1 MTGAPGERIVSL
13 SRPFNW
19 GGVLVTDSATA
30 EIPASFGQEGLVRST
45 TCLGFVVRHAQ
56 DVELSADGPFE
67 VTVDVRWG
75 PPEGVVSIAHLI
87 DVPSGSLS
95 IGDAEAEEVI
105 PVVGSCLVSV
115 DLDDA
120 RHAEHVT
127 IWLTPGG

>member
-1 MTGAPGERIVSL
+1 M
-13 SRPFNW
+13 
-19 GGVLVTDSATA
+19 
-30 EIPASFGQEGLVRST
+30 
-45 TCLGFVVRHAQ
+45 
-56 DVELSADGPFE
+56 
-67 VTVDVRWG
+67 TVDVRWG
-75 PPEGVVSIAHLI
+75 PPEGVVLIAHLI